1 VLNIF
6 TEGSIT
12 NFLEY
17 GFVLVPVPT
26 QMMLGNDCGFFVM
39 MFLERYDLDT
49 RRVHYKTVIS

>member
-1 VLNIF
+1 MLNIF

-12 NFLEY
+12 NFSEY

-26 QMMLGNDCGFFVM
+26 QMMLSNDCGFFVM
-39 MFLERYDLDT
+39 MFLERYDPDT